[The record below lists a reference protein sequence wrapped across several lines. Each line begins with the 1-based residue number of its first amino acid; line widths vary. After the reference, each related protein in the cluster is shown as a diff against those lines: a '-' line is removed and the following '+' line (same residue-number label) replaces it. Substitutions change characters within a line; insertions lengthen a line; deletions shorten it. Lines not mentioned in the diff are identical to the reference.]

1 MTHQCQSTSR
11 SVWPSPR
18 PPRPRAPQCGPARFD
33 VEVHRSA
40 EDLCRAHGAAR
51 GQSPIV
57 PARALAEFEASYPN
71 VRDGS
76 DAVARDWGVTG
87 LPETF
92 FVDRRGRVVAHVIG
106 AIASDQL
113 QDSVRAAIRGRP
125 IGARQGGDRRST
137 R

>member
-1 MTHQCQSTSR
+1 VPIHLAIGVAVAAPAAPASAAVRAGASMSRFTGVQKTSVEPMAQRGVSRR
-11 SVWPSPR
+11 S
-18 PPRPRAPQCGPARFD
+18 F
-33 VEVHRSA
+33 
-40 EDLCRAHGAAR
+40 
-51 GQSPIV
+51 

-71 VRDGS
+71 VRDGC

-113 QDSVRAAIRGRP
+113 QDGVRAAIRGRP